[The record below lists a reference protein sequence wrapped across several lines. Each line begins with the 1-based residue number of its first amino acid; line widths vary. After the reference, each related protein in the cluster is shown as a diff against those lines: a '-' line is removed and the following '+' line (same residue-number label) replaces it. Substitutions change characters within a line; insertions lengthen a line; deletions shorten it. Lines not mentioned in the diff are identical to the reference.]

1 MRRTPVLAILLLATG
16 LYGQER
22 PPRPA
27 RTAPPAA
34 TSEEREIV
42 LEIQRIRS
50 HPKDYA
56 AYLRALGRYFSG
68 TLWRLPNRVPLR
80 TQEGAAALDE
90 AVRFLEQVTP
100 ITTPMTFSEGLH
112 RAARDH
118 VLDQGP
124 SGRIG
129 HGGTDGSTLATR
141 TARHGVRGD
150 LMGEVINY
158 GPETPRMTI
167 LQLVIDD
174 GVEGRGHRKSLFNP
188 GFHTAGAAIGF
199 HREYDVMTVVDLA
212 DRFDPPAPPLP
223 PR

>member
-1 MRRTPVLAILLLATG
+1 MRRAPVLAILLLATG

-22 PPRPA
+22 P
-27 RTAPPAA
+27 AA
-34 TSEEREIV
+34 TTEEREVV

-56 AYLRALGRYFSG
+56 AYLRALGRHFSG

-80 TQEGAAALDE
+80 TQEGLAALEE
-90 AVRFLEQVTP
+90 AARFLETVTP
-100 ITTPMTFSEGLH
+100 ILTPMTFSEGLH

-174 GVEGRGHRKSLFNP
+174 GVEGRGHRKALFNP

-212 DRFDPPAPPLP
+212 DRFAPPAPPLP

>member
-1 MRRTPVLAILLLATG
+1 MRCAAVLAILLLVPG
-16 LYGQER
+16 LFGQER
-22 PPRPA
+22 PA
-27 RTAPPAA
+27 RSGA
-34 TSEEREIV
+34 TDEEREVV

-50 HPKDYA
+50 HPKEYA
-56 AYLRALGRYFSG
+56 AYLRALGRYFTG

-90 AVRFLEQVTP
+90 AVRFLETVTP
-100 ITTPMTFSEGLH
+100 ISTPMTFSEGLH

-124 SGRIG
+124 TGLLG
-129 HGGTDGSTLATR
+129 HGGTDGTSFVQRAS
-141 TARHGVRGD
+141 RHGLRGA

-174 GVEGRGHRKSLFNP
+174 GVEGRGHRKTLFNP
-188 GFHTAGAAIGF
+188 DFRTAGAAIGF
-199 HREYDVMTVVDLA
+199 HRDYDAMTVVDLA
-212 DRFDPPAPPLP
+212 DSFAPPAPAPAPASASP